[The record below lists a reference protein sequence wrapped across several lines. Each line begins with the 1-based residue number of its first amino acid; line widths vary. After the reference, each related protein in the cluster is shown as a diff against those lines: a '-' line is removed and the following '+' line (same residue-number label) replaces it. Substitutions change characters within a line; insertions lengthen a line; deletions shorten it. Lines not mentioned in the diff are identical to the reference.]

1 MTTAQ
6 LAKLVRAT
14 PRWILKLTADGV
26 LHRALDADGSELR
39 GRYHA
44 RAVGDFCDYLRRQAR
59 IDDSSELRYSALRNE
74 KLSAENELTQLSL
87 AERKGQLHNSD
98 DVEFVMTQMLTA
110 FKARILAIPARVSRL
125 LIGRTKFKEIF
136 DIIMKEIEQCLLQLS
151 GYDKSKFEKE
161 NREYLASKG
170 VDLSALD
177 EPLRRHR
184 DHRTRVRRCACL
196 PDLPAA

>member
-1 MTTAQ
+1 MVSPLMPANTMTTTQ

-44 RAVGDFCDYLRRQAR
+44 RSIGDFCDYLRRQAR
-59 IDDSSELRYSALRNE
+59 IDDSSELRYTALRNE
-74 KLSAENELTQLSL
+74 RLAAENELTQFTL

-110 FKARILAIPARVSRL
+110 FKARTLAIPSRVSRS
-125 LIGRTKFKEIF
+125 LIGKTNFREIF
-136 DIIMKEIEQCLLQLS
+136 DLLMHEIELCLLELS
-151 GYDKSKFEKE
+151 GYDESKFE
-161 NREYLASKG
+161 NQNHEYLASKG
-170 VDLSALD
+170 IEDPSALNGEEECVGVRA
-177 EPLRRHR
+177 EP
-184 DHRTRVRRCACL
+184 
-196 PDLPAA
+196 